1 MPDSDDAG
9 RLKTRAPRA
18 RLSFFDA
25 AVVGDFDDPQVT
37 DSTPGCILTF
47 TPTEDSNAPILGSS
61 AGRRPPRRIPPSWV
75 TGAVDTYW
83 ATVQMQASVLVVRT
97 SISQTS
103 SGSSAGPDLTPTAE
117 STVGV
122 VLRAGTGETI
132 KFLISDLDD
141 PTEPYDRTLDNTSG
155 TDPAFA
161 TAPVST
167 FSGAEYTAC
176 RTAFLL
182 SGGTVVVV
190 DTAHDNVDWD
200 ALEFIGADDTE
211 LVLADSDDTGLD
223 VDCKALLV
231 AGAPGAFNAID
242 IVWIYEDSD
251 RGGTDEPLDGELGL
265 GADESLISGFRR
277 RSATVLQLNDNDNPV
292 SFDISAY
299 FDVGGAGNDLTL
311 YLQTLDGG
319 EVSFP
324 VAGNVDPRNAG
335 QVRFTLP
342 ADAQTLLDN
351 LATGD
356 RWIFKAAR
364 AATAGTTVELAPGPI
379 DGGGEVLATL
389 SVTTPGGTPV
399 ELTPA
404 AIDGGG
410 EVFGAI
416 RTTAPA
422 AVTSGLRVE
431 IDGQD
436 VSQYPGVSA
445 VRRPGSRPAVHRQGS
460 DRAGRG
466 RRATWRRRAG
476 GLRPRAH
483 RAPGPALPVRR
494 ARASTPWLYW
504 PLDDGPGQA
513 SAADISG
520 NGRPGTWTTSPTDVT
535 RRAVLSRDRARTL
548 RRRPVDRRRQPC
560 HPERR
565 RHVGHWG

>member
-242 IVWIYEDSD
+242 IVWIYEDAD

-265 GADESLISGFRR
+265 GGDESLISGFRR

-364 AATAGTTVELAPGPI
+364 AATAGTTVALAPDPI
-379 DGGGEVLATL
+379 DGAGEVSCDPQRDNARRDPRGTHARRHRWGWRGIRGHPHRRSRGCHVWPARRDRRPGRQ
-389 SVTTPGGTPV
+389 SVS
-399 ELTPA
+399 
-404 AIDGGG
+404 
-410 EVFGAI
+410 
-416 RTTAPA
+416 RC
-422 AVTSGLRVE
+422 LR
-431 IDGQD
+431 GC
-436 VSQYPGVSA
+436 
-445 VRRPGSRPAVHRQGS
+445 RPGSRPAVHRQRS
-460 DRAGRG
+460 DRACRG

-494 ARASTPWLYW
+494 ARP
-504 PLDDGPGQA
+504 
-513 SAADISG
+513 
-520 NGRPGTWTTSPTDVT
+520 
-535 RRAVLSRDRARTL
+535 
-548 RRRPVDRRRQPC
+548 RRRGSTGR
-560 HPERR
+560 
-565 RHVGHWG
+565 